1 MICLIATNQF
11 FYFYLGQVQSNLP
24 DAISEAELVTQ
35 VALYTMLPFAV
46 VFSFVFF
53 LFYRQSRERQ
63 VRNQAMELELRAL
76 RAQMNPHFMFNCLN
90 AIYQCIHEGKPDV
103 AGNYIL
109 KFSFLTRRILENSFH
124 RWITLEDDIEMLKA
138 YLDLEQLRTDEKF
151 SYEFKIEPSL
161 DVSDLLVPMLLVQP
175 FVENSIWHGFRQI
188 DRKGHII
195 VSVTTNDHQLK
206 YIIED
211 NGSNSVVGKENIEG
225 KTSLGT
231 SLVMEQLRAITK
243 IENENAYLEAKDILN
258 VQSEYCGKHVTV
270 YLPLRTR
277 F

>member
-1 MICLIATNQF
+1 MECVIATYQF
-11 FYFYLGQVQSNLP
+11 FHLYLGQVQSNVP
-24 DAISEAELVTQ
+24 DAISETELVTQ

-63 VRNQAMELELRAL
+63 VRNQAVELELRAI

-90 AIYQCIHEGKPDV
+90 AIYQCIQDGKPDV
-103 AGNYIL
+103 AGNYIM

-188 DRKGHII
+188 DRKGHIT
-195 VSVTTNDHQLK
+195 VSVSTSDHQLK

-211 NGSNSVVGKENIEG
+211 NGSNSVVGKKNVEG

-231 SLVMEQLRAITK
+231 LLVLEQLRAIMK
-243 IENENAYLEAKDILN
+243 IENENAYLESKDILN
-258 VQSEYCGKHVTV
+258 VQNEYCGKHVAV